1 MFLKVLFLSMSACC
15 FGLKNITFWFEM
27 EVVED
32 FQKSALAL
40 AIALVYFY
48 RKTSMVG
55 EYSSKVI
62 CDTVNSGSST
72 RSLSYKRFESDLE
85 ALFGN
90 ISIRKILKSLFPGK
104 VSFERRCCT
113 MSSVK
118 TNRYKILTSVYIEYW
133 HRSIFGRITAWRNNG
148 PTSLRS
154 AS

>member
-1 MFLKVLFLSMSACC
+1 
-15 FGLKNITFWFEM
+15 M
-27 EVVED
+27 EVLED

-90 ISIRKILKSLFPGK
+90 IKHPRTEG
-104 VSFERRCCT
+104 
-113 MSSVK
+113 
-118 TNRYKILTSVYIEYW
+118 
-133 HRSIFGRITAWRNNG
+133 
-148 PTSLRS
+148 S
-154 AS
+154 ACQTKK